1 MIHYLNIKI
10 FDFIFFQFTPNS
22 CFIFKM
28 AKNQL
33 FECMLNSLSEGL
45 VMFTMR
51 LYYFNIMYTTENKD
65 EHSKYT
71 VRSESNN
78 ALSNSG

>member
-1 MIHYLNIKI
+1 
-10 FDFIFFQFTPNS
+10 
-22 CFIFKM
+22 
-28 AKNQL
+28 
-33 FECMLNSLSEGL
+33 
-45 VMFTMR
+45 MFTMR